1 MRWPRSGRHNSQR
14 TTDIAERRAVRIA
27 NTQPKQFWWGSLG
40 WVLFFVYPLIPGWL
54 LKSIFGEVKRGTYR
68 TRFAALLITLF
79 VVEAIMATI
88 IRYAHRSYMAGFNAA
103 QCMMRLNVMNAQLAS
118 GGRDRGPREVSSGD
132 AVVRM
137 RDDPND
143 VLLLV
148 DNWLDVV
155 GTIGYAIVAIGVLAS
170 IDLLAAVATFVPLFI
185 VGILNRFAGNHL
197 RKLRGA
203 ARAATSASTEFL
215 AAAFGSANTIKVS
228 GAQPGFLHR
237 IDELN
242 RVRADAMVKDQ
253 VWSDSLW
260 NANGAAVDIS
270 VGVALLVASRRNLSV
285 SDVTL
290 FASYLLNLVWLPQK
304 VGGMFVGRRRFWV
317 AAKRLEAML
326 PTSLDSDPLTELRSA
341 PFLTGHHHLVQP
353 TMTRPV
359 RMPLQSVSVR
369 GLTIS
374 ERGVNNISF
383 DIPRGSLTVISG
395 PVGSG
400 KTSLVKGLLGLLPI
414 DEGEVLWNGKQIDDL
429 GSFFVPPQC
438 AYVSQ
443 VPTLFSESLADNL
456 LLGALFDPTDAIQL
470 AAFDDDVASF
480 PNGLN
485 TRLGSGGVRLS
496 GGQVQRAAAARAL
509 VHGAELIVFDD
520 LTSAL
525 DVETELRLWDRL
537 HAANATVL
545 AISNRSVALSRA
557 DQIVEL

>member
-1 MRWPRSGRHNSQR
+1 MGRTRNRR
-14 TTDIAERRAVRIA
+14 TSDIAERRAVRIA
-27 NTQPKQFWWGSLG
+27 NTQPKQFWLGSLG
-40 WVLFFVYPLIPGWL
+40 WVVFFVYPLIPGWL
-54 LKSIFGEVKRGTYR
+54 LKLIFEELKRGTYR
-68 TRFAALLITLF
+68 FRFAGHLISLF
-79 VVEAIMATI
+79 AVEAIMATI

-118 GGRDRGPREVSSGD
+118 GGPDRGPREISSGD

-155 GTIGYAIVAIGVLAS
+155 GTIGYAIVAVGVLAS
-170 IDLLAAVATFVPLFI
+170 IDLLAAIATFVPLFI
-185 VGILNRFAGNHL
+185 VGLLNRFAGNHL

-215 AAAFGSANTIKVS
+215 AAAFGAANTIKVS
-228 GAQPGFLHR
+228 GAQPGFIAR
-237 IDELN
+237 IDGLN

-260 NANGAAVDIS
+260 NANGAAVDVS

-290 FASYLLNLVWLPQK
+290 FTSYLFNLVWLPQK
-304 VGGMFVGRRRFWV
+304 VGGMFVGRRRFGV

-326 PTSLDSDPLTELRSA
+326 PDSPNSDPLTELRPA
-341 PFLTGHHHLVQP
+341 PFLTGHHVLP
-353 TMTRPV
+353 TPPRRPN
-359 RMPLQSVSVR
+359 RIPLERVSIR
-369 GLTIS
+369 GLTIAD
-374 ERGVNNISF
+374 RGVRDITF
-383 DIPRGSLTVISG
+383 DIQRGSLNVISG

-400 KTSLVKGLLGLLPI
+400 KTSLVNGLLGLLAI
-414 DEGEVLWNGKQIDDL
+414 DEGDVLWNGKLIDDL
-429 GSFFVPPQC
+429 GSFFIPPQC

-443 VPTLFSESLADNL
+443 VPTLFSESLEDNL
-456 LLGALFDPTDAIQL
+456 LLGTSFDPVDAIQL

-545 AISNRSVALSRA
+545 AISNRSVAVSRA
-557 DQIVEL
+557 DQIIEL

>member
-1 MRWPRSGRHNSQR
+1 MRTHRV
-14 TTDIAERRAVRIA
+14 TDVPERRAVRIA
-27 NTQPKQFWWGSLG
+27 NTRPKQFWFGSLG
-40 WVLFFVYPLIPGWL
+40 WVVFFIYPLLPGWL
-54 LKSIFGEVKRGTYR
+54 LKSVFDELKRGTYR
-68 TRFAALLITLF
+68 FRFAALLIALF
-79 VVEAIMATI
+79 IAEVAMATI
-88 IRYAHRSYMAGFNAA
+88 IRYGHRSYMAGFNAA

-118 GGRDRGPREVSSGD
+118 GRLERGPREVSSGD
-132 AVVRM
+132 AVVRL

-155 GTIGYAIVAIGVLAS
+155 GTIGYAIVAITVLAS
-170 IDLLAAVATFVPLFI
+170 IDPLAAVATFVPLLL

-203 ARAATSASTEFL
+203 SRAATSVSTEFL

-228 GAQPGFLHR
+228 GAQPGFMHR
-237 IDELN
+237 IDALN
-242 RVRADAMVKDQ
+242 RVRAGAMVKDQ

-260 NANGAAVDIS
+260 NANSAAVDIS

-290 FASYLLNLVWLPQK
+290 FASYLMNLVWLPQK
-304 VGGMFVGRRRFWV
+304 VGGVFVGRRRFGV
-317 AAKRLEAML
+317 ATKRLEAML
-326 PTSLDSDPLTELRSA
+326 PTAANTDPLTELRPASFRVGNGAA
-341 PFLTGHHHLVQP
+341 PTALLVQP
-353 TMTRPV
+353 ARI
-359 RMPLQSVSVR
+359 PLEILKVR
-369 GLTIS
+369 GLTIAD
-374 ERGVNNISF
+374 RGVLDVSF
-383 DIPRGSLTVISG
+383 DIPRGSMTVISG
-395 PVGSG
+395 PVASG
-400 KTSLVKGLLGLLPI
+400 KTSLVKGLLGLLAI
-414 DEGEVLWNGKQIDDL
+414 DEGQVFWNNMLVTDL

-443 VPTLFSESLADNL
+443 VPSLFSESLADNL
-456 LLGALFDPTDAIQL
+456 LLGASFDPSDAIQL

-480 PNGLN
+480 PSGLA

-496 GGQVQRAAAARAL
+496 GGQAQRAAAARAL
-509 VHGAELIVFDD
+509 VHRAELIIFDD

-537 HAANATVL
+537 QAANATVL

-557 DQIVEL
+557 DQIIEL